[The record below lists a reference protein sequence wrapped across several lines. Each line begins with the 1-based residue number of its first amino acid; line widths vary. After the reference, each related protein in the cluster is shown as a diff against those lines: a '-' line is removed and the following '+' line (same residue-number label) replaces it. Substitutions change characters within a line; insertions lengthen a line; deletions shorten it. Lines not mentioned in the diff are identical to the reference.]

1 MRNTALPL
9 MLAAALGGALA
20 AVAAEKPNRAG
31 TLSVERANGVLKI
44 AARGGVLGRIDA
56 GSIQFIDLTPND
68 RWFPVVNGIG
78 RGIAVTHRG
87 ENITFRLLGG
97 QYRLC
102 VRGRGISISARG
114 HGSALLDGDPDQTGD
129 TGIWAVGGDA
139 DCRRAAELCARLPEV
154 ARRVVLRLGRAAAHP
169 EPLAASRER

>member
-1 MRNTALPL
+1 MRNAALPILLVTALVAP
-9 MLAAALGGALA
+9 LAAF
-20 AVAAEKPNRAG
+20 AAEKPNRAG

-87 ENITFRLLGG
+87 ENISFRLLGG
-97 QYRLC
+97 QYRLT

-114 HGSALLDGDPDQTGD
+114 HGSALLDGDPDETGD

-139 DCRRAAELCARLPEV
+139 DCRRAPELCARLPEV
-154 ARRVVLRLGRAAAHP
+154 ARRVFFGSAGPPPTPNPSLQP
-169 EPLAASRER
+169 